1 MSDHKSKIGQFVNYR
16 PRLKSVG
23 AGAGSHSS
31 CARLTNCR
39 NIASKARRRPICAP
53 PRNPS
58 FRPSTVSDTPLFAA
72 LACRQDHGAHIADRG
87 NSTAMKAASARE
99 NDETAG
105 VLVGDRNN
113 EAMTVAAT
121 NLLTIRQWG
130 LRRWE

>member
-1 MSDHKSKIGQFVNYR
+1 
-16 PRLKSVG
+16 
-23 AGAGSHSS
+23 
-31 CARLTNCR
+31 
-39 NIASKARRRPICAP
+39 
-53 PRNPS
+53 
-58 FRPSTVSDTPLFAA
+58 
-72 LACRQDHGAHIADRG
+72 
-87 NSTAMKAASARE
+87 MKAASARE